1 MTIEEL
7 KQLVET
13 GREIEFSY
21 RNKRYSITYGFI
33 DDEYVISFC
42 EFYKESTE
50 AKDFDELLSVSRD
63 GITVKEMIESLC
75 DKDIDVF

>member
-21 RNKRYSITYGFI
+21 KNKRYSITYGFMEN
-33 DDEYVISFC
+33 EYVISFC
-42 EFYKESTE
+42 EFYKETTE
-50 AKDFDELLSVSRD
+50 VRDFDSLLNVSRD
-63 GITVKEMIESLC
+63 GATVKEMIESV
-75 DKDIDVF
+75 DEKDIDIF